1 MTEHWY
7 KLDITCGVCEHEG
20 KIVILGALLSKN
32 PNQKEAL
39 AEFLS
44 NLDAAILCNKHSEN
58 VERNAPH
65 ITK

>member
-44 NLDAAILCNKHSEN
+44 NLDAESCVTSIQKMLNGM
-58 VERNAPH
+58 RP
-65 ITK
+65 T